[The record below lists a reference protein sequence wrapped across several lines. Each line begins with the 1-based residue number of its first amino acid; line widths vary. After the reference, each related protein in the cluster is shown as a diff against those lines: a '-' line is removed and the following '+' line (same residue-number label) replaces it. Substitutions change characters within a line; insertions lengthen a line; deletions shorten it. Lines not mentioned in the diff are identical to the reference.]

1 MAGQKYIVQNTTSST
16 VFINYQRLSDNM
28 WQYQV
33 PLTPNQ
39 VRTLWVVTGTFDPN
53 YNNLPLSVI
62 EESVFP
68 PEV

>member
-1 MAGQKYIVQNTTSST
+1 MAGQKYIIRNTTSST

-53 YNNLPLSVI
+53 YNNTPLDV
-62 EESVFP
+62 EFEGVFP
-68 PEV
+68 PTS